1 MQKYAHVK
9 SVFVDPK
16 TTNAVVVHRD
26 AFLTFV
32 DKKTKTNPIW
42 TREES
47 IATASESMFGYLPET
62 IAVYTDA
69 REQANAVVVKDV
81 PVEAT
86 VVGIPA
92 RIVED
97 GEITSQDSETK
108 VAFSA
113 YATSAD
119 VNDPIVKALGA
130 VLDRAEN
137 VDARL
142 DYILSEL
149 KKLGVDVPE
158 QYRKGQ

>member
-1 MQKYAHVK
+1 MVIGAGAKVLGPISIGA
-9 SVFVDPK
+9 
-16 TTNAVVVHRD
+16 NAKVG
-26 AFLTFV
+26 
-32 DKKTKTNPIW
+32 
-42 TREES
+42 S
-47 IATASESMFGYLPET
+47 
-62 IAVYTDA
+62 
-69 REQANAVVVKDV
+69 NAVVVKDV

-92 RIVED
+92 RIIEDVEKISHSD
-97 GEITSQDSETK
+97 ETK
-108 VAFSA
+108 LGFSA

-142 DYILSEL
+142 DFILSEL

-158 QYRKGQ
+158 QDREGQ